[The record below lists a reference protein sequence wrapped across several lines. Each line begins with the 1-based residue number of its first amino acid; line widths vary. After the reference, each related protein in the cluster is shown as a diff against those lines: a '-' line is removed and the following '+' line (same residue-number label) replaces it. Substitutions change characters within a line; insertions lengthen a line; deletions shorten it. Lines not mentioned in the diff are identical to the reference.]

1 MTKYVILL
9 YFYIKVEQNY
19 QQKKKKNT
27 KNIKIQD
34 QIRLKRIQQNT
45 CIMRFQITC
54 KQLKFQSNLR

>member
-1 MTKYVILL
+1 MAKYVILL

-19 QQKKKKNT
+19 PKKKKNT

-34 QIRLKRIQQNT
+34 QIRLKIIQQNT

-54 KQLKFQSNLR
+54 KQLKFQSNLK

>member
-1 MTKYVILL
+1 MAKYVILL

-19 QQKKKKNT
+19 PKKKNT

-45 CIMRFQITC
+45 CIMRFQIIC
-54 KQLKFQSNLR
+54 KQLKFQSNLK